1 MLSLFCNYQ
10 ASLSQTKFK
19 VKLRVEAQRIK
30 LMKLMMARPVFL
42 FSVPAF
48 YFCTFFNDFSINTDI
63 HIYQFSKNSEL
74 YYYLMELIL
83 LPIFSL
89 SEE

>member
-1 MLSLFCNYQ
+1 
-10 ASLSQTKFK
+10 
-19 VKLRVEAQRIK
+19 
-30 LMKLMMARPVFL
+30 MMAKPVFL

-63 HIYQFSKNSEL
+63 HTYQFSENSEIDL
-74 YYYLMELIL
+74 LLNLFNIL
-83 LPIFSL
+83 PVFSL